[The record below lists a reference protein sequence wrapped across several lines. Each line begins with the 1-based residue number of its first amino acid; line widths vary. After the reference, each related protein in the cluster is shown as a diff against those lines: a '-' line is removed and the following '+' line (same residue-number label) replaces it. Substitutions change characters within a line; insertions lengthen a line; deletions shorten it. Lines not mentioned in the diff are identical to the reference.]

1 MKRDVTIK
9 ESIFLLVVLLA
20 IIGIC
25 IIGFSL
31 PPQVPILI
39 AIGIVVLFARI
50 KGVSWDTIHKGIQNG
65 ILPGLIPIIIF
76 MLIGILISVW
86 IAAGTI
92 PTIMIY
98 GFKILSAKFFL
109 PSVFIGCALVGV
121 MVGSSFT
128 TISTI
133 GIAFLGMGQMM
144 GLNSAMIAGAII
156 SGAFLG
162 NNISPLSDTT
172 NLAAA
177 IAEVDLFEHIRSMMR
192 TIIPAF
198 VITLIFFIFVGH
210 GASVSA
216 GNKIEEL
223 IHTLHSSF
231 TISIFTLIPVLI
243 LFLCARK
250 KVPAIPTLLMS
261 ITMTI
266 VICYVYH
273 PHTSFNQI
281 AAFMQDGFVSKTGV
295 KSVDLLFTRGGMQ
308 SMMWSV
314 SLILLALTLGGL
326 LVEVKIIEKLISKIS
341 SMVNAKG
348 NVMLMTALSSIGIN
362 IMLGEQ
368 YLSVI
373 LPGEAFKSQFKAIYL
388 DPKNLS
394 GILANAGAA
403 VNPLIPWGVSGV
415 FITGTLGV
423 STLEYLPF
431 AVFCLI
437 VPVLHVIFSFIDDGN
452 HKLEE
457 TRKVS

>member
-1 MKRDVTIK
+1 MKRDVTLK

-20 IIGIC
+20 IIGTC
-25 IIGFSL
+25 IIGLSL

-39 AIGIVVLFARI
+39 AIGIVILFA
-50 KGVSWDTIHKGIQNG
+50 KVKSFSWDTIHKGIMNG
-65 ILPGLIPIIIF
+65 ITPGLIPIIIF
-76 MLIGILISVW
+76 MLIGVLISVW

-109 PSVFIGCALVGV
+109 PSVFVICALVGI

-128 TISTI
+128 TISTV

-144 GLNSAMIAGAII
+144 GLNPAMIAGAII

-162 NNISPLSDTT
+162 NNVSPLSDTA

-198 VITLIFFIFVGH
+198 VITLIFFLFVGH
-210 GASVSA
+210 GASESA
-216 GNKIEEL
+216 GNEIDVL
-223 IHTLHSSF
+223 VRTLHSSF
-231 TISIFTLIPVLI
+231 TISAFTLIPVLV
-243 LFLCARK
+243 LFLCAWR
-250 KVPAIPTLLMS
+250 KVPAIPTLLLS
-261 ITMTI
+261 IVVTI
-266 VICYVYH
+266 VICFIYH
-273 PHTSFNQI
+273 PHISLSQI
-281 AAFMQDGFVSKTGV
+281 ASYMQDGFVSNTGV
-295 KSVDLLFTRGGMQ
+295 KSVDVLLTRGGMQ

-314 SLILLALTLGGL
+314 SLILLALALGGL

-341 SMVNAKG
+341 GMVSTKG
-348 NVMLMTALSSIGIN
+348 NLMLMTALSSIGIN
-362 IMLGEQ
+362 VLLGEQ

-373 LPGEAFKSQFKAIYL
+373 LPGEAFKSQFKAIHV
-388 DPKNLS
+388 DSKNLS

-415 FITGTLGV
+415 FIAGTLGV
-423 STLEYLPF
+423 STLQYLPF
-431 AVFCLI
+431 TIFCLVI
-437 VPVLHVIFSFIDDGN
+437 PVIHVILGFLGN
-452 HKLEE
+452 GKQQLKEHK
-457 TRKVS
+457 KAS

>member
-20 IIGIC
+20 IIGTC
-25 IIGFSL
+25 IIGLSL

-39 AIGIVVLFARI
+39 AIGIVVLFARV
-50 KGVSWDTIHKGIQNG
+50 KGASWDIIHKGIQNG

-76 MLIGILISVW
+76 MLIGTLISVW

-98 GFKILSAKFFL
+98 GFQILSAKFFL
-109 PSVFIGCALVGV
+109 PSVFVICALVGV
-121 MVGSSFT
+121 IVGSSFT
-128 TISTI
+128 TISTV

-144 GLNSAMIAGAII
+144 GLNPSMIAGAII

-198 VITLIFFIFVGH
+198 VITFIFFIFVGH
-210 GASVSA
+210 GASVPA
-216 GNKIEEL
+216 GNKTEEL

-231 TISIFTLIPVLI
+231 TISIFTLIPVLV

-266 VICYVYH
+266 VIYYIYH
-273 PHTSFNQI
+273 PHTSFGQI
-281 AAFMQDGFVSKTGV
+281 AAIMQDGFVSKTGL
-295 KSVDLLFTRGGMQ
+295 KSVDLLLTRGGMQ

-341 SMVNAKG
+341 SMVSAKG
-348 NVMLMTALSSIGIN
+348 NLMLMTALSSIGIN
-362 IMLGEQ
+362 ILLGEQ

-373 LPGEAFKSQFKAIYL
+373 LPGEAFKSQFKAIHL

-403 VNPLIPWGVSGV
+403 VNPLVPWGVSGV

-423 STLEYLPF
+423 STLQYFPF
-431 AVFCLI
+431 AVFCLV
-437 VPVLHVIFSFIDDGN
+437 VPVLHVIFGFIGDG
-452 HKLEE
+452 KRQLGAQ
-457 TRKVS
+457 RKVS